1 MHATVLI
8 SAGALIAHNCPKYLS
23 MCMSPLCCQQSNTH
37 KMPHKKK
44 RITFYCKGSVVLI
57 LCVLS
62 NSLEEASSKPT
73 LIKFLVSHESLLLPF
88 TLRWSYFHWFQ
99 ENQPLCPF
107 ISACISLFIEHPAW
121 LGRISYTQPHSHDS
135 YSWPFL
141 FYYACR
147 LLSVRNKISS
157 FMLSTTPF
165 FFLSPFPPTLFFS
178 SHRPGLCPSFTLL
191 NILLLQ
197 HIVWLNVG
205 MYFGQTTAI
214 RFLFITVISLFLFPF
229 LLPPQLMSHHSSCCP
244 TSHHNTPQTDSQV
257 IKLPWQLIAAPSS
270 SMIGILQPWWAV
282 PSWLWLYFGRVGYMD
297 CVIEISITT
306 NQKQQT
312 EWRPPQLLL
321 VMPQGRSNLPPSP
334 QETASGHFV
343 AMATSRGGHLWL

>member
-165 FFLSPFPPTLFFS
+165 FFFFFISISSHSVFLFS
-178 SHRPGLCPSFTLL
+178 SSWSVSFFHSPQHPAFTTHSLIECRNVFWTNYSHSFPLHHCHLSFSFSFFASSPAHVPSQQLL
-191 NILLLQ
+191 P
-197 HIVWLNVG
+197 H
-205 MYFGQTTAI
+205 
-214 RFLFITVISLFLFPF
+214 
-229 LLPPQLMSHHSSCCP
+229 LPPQHSPDRFTGYKAALTVNCS
-244 TSHHNTPQTDSQV
+244 S
-257 IKLPWQLIAAPSS
+257 IK
-270 SMIGILQPWWAV
+270 
-282 PSWLWLYFGRVGYMD
+282 
-297 CVIEISITT
+297 
-306 NQKQQT
+306 
-312 EWRPPQLLL
+312 
-321 VMPQGRSNLPPSP
+321 
-334 QETASGHFV
+334 
-343 AMATSRGGHLWL
+343 